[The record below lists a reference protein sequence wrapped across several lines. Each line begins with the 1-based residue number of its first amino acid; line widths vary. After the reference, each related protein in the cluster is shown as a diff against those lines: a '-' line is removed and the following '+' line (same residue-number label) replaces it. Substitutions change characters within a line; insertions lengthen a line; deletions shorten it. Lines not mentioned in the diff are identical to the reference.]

1 MSDMKRPEIDNI
13 LLMVMERV
21 SKILRSA
28 NESYTFYKETGEYS
42 NLVQFT
48 VLNKNGGVK
57 SVYTFFVT
65 DSASSNEDTRKIY
78 KLMMY
83 AISENVKRKKY
94 TYYIANRHATI
105 SNKKEL
111 VIGPEKSRV
120 WYYVDMALH
129 EWYGYGSVV
138 L

>member
-1 MSDMKRPEIDNI
+1 MSDMKQPEIDNI

-28 NESYTFYKETGEYS
+28 NESYAFYKENGEYS
-42 NLVQFT
+42 NMVQFT
-48 VLNKNGGVK
+48 VLNNDGTVK

-65 DSASSNEDTRKIY
+65 DSTSSNEDNRKIY

-83 AISENVKRKKY
+83 AINKNVKRKKY
-94 TYYIANRHATI
+94 TYYIANRHSRI
-105 SNKKEL
+105 NDKKEL

-138 L
+138 I